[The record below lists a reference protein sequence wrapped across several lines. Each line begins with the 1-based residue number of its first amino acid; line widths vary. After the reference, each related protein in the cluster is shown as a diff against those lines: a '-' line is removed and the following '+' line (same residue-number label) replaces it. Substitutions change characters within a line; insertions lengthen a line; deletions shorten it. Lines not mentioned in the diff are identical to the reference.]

1 MRQLPERAKFNSA
14 GILKQVLPGSG
25 FGRFF
30 GQRYGL
36 RKQLNKGENE
46 KDIRENDG

>member
-1 MRQLPERAKFNSA
+1 M
-14 GILKQVLPGSG
+14 PGSG

-30 GQRYGL
+30 GQRNGL